1 MTQQTATR
9 QGLCGG
15 EPLPSLP
22 RHPRPRPCA
31 APGRS
36 PAGEAAGGE
45 EQRCCRGHPG
55 PVHRLAA
62 AAGFGIPKT
71 GARGSGRG
79 LGAWA
84 AAAAA
89 LGGREWGAAAGAR
102 LMTSRRG
109 CGSAG
114 ARTWLRRLRLR
125 RPRVA
130 LGLERPA
137 PSRGAVL
144 QSVLSSDSQTRCLG
158 SPTLGAST
166 YPASLGRIA
175 GELGVRGRQGAKGE
189 KGAEGA
195 SRRCYP
201 QPPTSP
207 RPAPRLG
214 LWKMQPGELLLAG
227 GYLAR

>member
-9 QGLCGG
+9 QGVCGG
-15 EPLPSLP
+15 EPLPALP
-22 RHPRPRPCA
+22 RHPHPRPCA

-55 PVHRLAA
+55 PAHRLAA

-79 LGAWA
+79 FGAWA

-89 LGGREWGAAAGAR
+89 PGGREWGAAAGAR
-102 LMTSRRG
+102 LMTSRPG

-114 ARTWLRRLRLR
+114 ARTWLRWLLR
-125 RPRVA
+125 RRPQAA

-137 PSRGAVL
+137 PSRGAVR
-144 QSVLSSDSQTRCLG
+144 QSVLSSDSQTGCLG
-158 SPTLGAST
+158 SPTLGIST

-175 GELGVRGRQGAKGE
+175 GEPGLRGRQGAKGKKALRE
-189 KGAEGA
+189 PPGGATPNFPPPRAPPRAWGFGRC
-195 SRRCYP
+195 SRVSYCL
-201 QPPTSP
+201 Q
-207 RPAPRLG
+207 
-214 LWKMQPGELLLAG
+214 G
-227 GYLAR
+227 GT